1 MDELEK
7 YLKNHQNNLQD
18 SFEWNNEEALWAKI
32 EAKLDEK
39 EPESKQKQPI
49 MLGNS
54 PKHPKGITITYK
66 NLWRVAAVIAFFVLG
81 YAALRYD
88 FRGKGEEQASVE
100 IKKINPELAEVEVYY
115 TSLIDQKRKEL
126 KEINPSAY
134 DEFEK
139 DFAKLDSAYQQLR
152 KGFKKSPNQE
162 QVSNAMIQNL
172 RLRIEILE
180 RQIEILEKINQPQNI
195 QSNETIIL

>member
-18 SFEWNNEEALWAKI
+18 SFDWNNEEALWAKI

-39 EPESKQKQPI
+39 ESESKPKQPV

-54 PKHPKGITITYK
+54 QKNPKGITITYK

-81 YAALRYD
+81 YTALRYD
-88 FRGKGEEQASVE
+88 FQAKSEEQASVE

-126 KEINPSAY
+126 KEINPAAL

-152 KGFKKSPNQE
+152 KDFRKSPNQE

-172 RLRIEILE
+172 RLRVEILE
-180 RQIEILEKINQPQNI
+180 RQIEILEKISQPQNT

>member
-7 YLKNHQNNLQD
+7 YLKNHQNNLQN
-18 SFEWNNEEALWAKI
+18 SFDWNNEEALWAKI

-39 EPESKQKQPI
+39 ESESNPKQSI

-54 PKHPKGITITYK
+54 PKNPKGITITYK
-66 NLWRVAAVIAFFVLG
+66 NLWRAAAVIAFFVLG

-126 KEINPSAY
+126 KEINPAAY

-152 KGFKKSPNQE
+152 KDFKKSPNQE